1 MYAEDKDAGVN
12 GFVEYEMI
20 ETPNNQDWKKFSISK
35 KDGNITT
42 NADIDRES
50 QETYFVRI
58 YYFIIHV
65 II

>member
-58 YYFIIHV
+58 YYSIYV
-65 II
+65 IV